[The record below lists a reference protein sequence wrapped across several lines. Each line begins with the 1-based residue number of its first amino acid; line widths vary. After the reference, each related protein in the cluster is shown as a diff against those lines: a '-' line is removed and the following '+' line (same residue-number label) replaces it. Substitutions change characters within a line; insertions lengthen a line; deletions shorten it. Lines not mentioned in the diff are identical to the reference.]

1 MAVSFVSQF
10 YLCSKNILETMS
22 WFRKKSRV
30 ERLKIRYTYLM
41 RRSYET
47 SLKNAEKSE
56 SLHRQAVKLFQ
67 EINYLSLQQGDK

>member
-1 MAVSFVSQF
+1 
-10 YLCSKNILETMS
+10 
-22 WFRKKSRV
+22 
-30 ERLKIRYTYLM
+30 M